1 MLNISGVTTS
11 RVRASGFS
19 DGIVLIRSL
28 GWPENQEPVN
38 GGEET
43 PHLASPI
50 LLFNA
55 NVLGVEQ
62 TLA

>member
-1 MLNISGVTTS
+1 MLNINGVTTS
-11 RVRASGFS
+11 KVRASSFS
-19 DGIVLIRSL
+19 DGIVLIRSF
-28 GWPENQEPVN
+28 GWPENQEPIN
-38 GGEET
+38 GGEEA

-62 TLA
+62 TRA